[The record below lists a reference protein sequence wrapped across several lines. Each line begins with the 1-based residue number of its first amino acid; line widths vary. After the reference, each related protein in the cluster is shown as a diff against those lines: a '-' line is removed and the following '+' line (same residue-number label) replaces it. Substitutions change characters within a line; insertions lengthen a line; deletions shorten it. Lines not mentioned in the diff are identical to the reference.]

1 VTFLFKVVAASVAC
15 SSRIPAVAYTFRP
28 PLRNQVRRST
38 VLSCAPFFIAQG
50 PKVRIPKDGHCEPLI
65 PTEDSHC
72 FSVRPMSF
80 HSAHRVSRQSFPA
93 TEQFNARGPT
103 IVKETIDFLDYSSVR
118 SSRLPCFSPD
128 AARKQPSV
136 VRAGLRDFLPT
147 APFHPHTTLHR
158 RLRPSYSRHPY
169 PETHDAI
176 IPSQGAYLRREN
188 GFRTLFLQIFQ
199 FPASTPIYL
208 KTGCCD
214 HAI

>member
-1 VTFLFKVVAASVAC
+1 MLAPVAFPRLPIHSVHRSGTRCVDLPSYPAHH
-15 SSRIPAVAYTFRP
+15 SSSHRDR
-28 PLRNQVRRST
+28 
-38 VLSCAPFFIAQG
+38 
-50 PKVRIPKDGHCEPLI
+50 KVRIPKDGHCEPLI